1 MTKFIEQPSIPFC
14 LPTYSA
20 DFDRIL
26 GADLFMMLKGQ
37 ILFRDKEGQ
46 PVLSNIDNKNN
57 IYTEEEYQLL
67 PENAP
72 YQLIQGKLIYML
84 SPFDRH
90 QKILGNLHFEFRLYL
105 RENALGQVRFAPLDV
120 KFDKENIFQP
130 DLLFVSN
137 ERKDIIQNHIIGA
150 PDLVVEI
157 VSKGTKKVDEQQKK
171 EIYGKYNVL
180 EYWIINPEENYIQV
194 FNNKNGQ
201 LKLTKKI
208 NKEGV
213 ISSKVLPTLSLDLK
227 TILA

>member
-1 MTKFIEQPSIPFC
+1 MTKYLEQQSIPFC

-26 GADLFMMLKGQ
+26 GDDLFMMLKGQ
-37 ILFRDKEGQ
+37 ILFRDEGGQ
-46 PVLSNIDNKNN
+46 PVLSNIDNQNN
-57 IYTEEEYQLL
+57 NYTEEEYQLL
-67 PENAP
+67 PEKAP
-72 YQLIQGKLIYML
+72 YQLIQGKLIYMP

-105 RENALGQVRFAPLDV
+105 RENDLGEVRFAPLDV

-130 DLLFVSN
+130 DLLFISN

-157 VSKGTKKVDEQQKK
+157 VSKSTKKVDEQQKK
-171 EIYGKYNVL
+171 EIYGKYDVL
-180 EYWIINPEENYIQV
+180 EYWIINPAENYIQV
-194 FNNKNGQ
+194 FNNKNDQ

-208 NKEGV
+208 TKEGE
-213 ISSKVLPTLSLDLK
+213 IPSKVLPKLSLDLK
-227 TILA
+227 AVLA